1 MHINE
6 VERWPRVIMNTVN
19 FLRDVEGK
27 ARVEVLANGAGVL
40 GYSQGSQDL
49 KGQMEELHGQ
59 GVLFLACRNALKL
72 HGVAQEDLPPFVE
85 VVSAGITAL
94 AQKQAEG
101 FAYIKP

>member
-6 VERWPRVIMNTVN
+6 ADRWPRVIMNTVN
-19 FLRDVEGK
+19 FLRDVDGK

-40 GYSQGSQDL
+40 AYSQGGQDL
-49 KGQMEELHGQ
+49 RGQMEELHGQ

-72 HGVAQEDLPPFVE
+72 HGVAREDLPPFVE
-85 VVSAGITAL
+85 VVSAGITRL
-94 AQKQAEG
+94 VQRQAAG